1 MNAKILFAALVLST
15 GTLGLNASWKLTILY
30 DNTVHTP
37 GTRSDW
43 GFSCLV
49 EKDGHILLFDAGTQP
64 RILAGNA
71 KTLGID
77 LRTIRHVMISH
88 GHRDHF
94 GGLPAVLRA
103 APGDVTVYVPPK
115 MPEAVLQ
122 EISSAG
128 GKVVPAS
135 LAVLPIPGLKSTGI
149 LGEGIP
155 EQGLL
160 IQTGKQNVLITGC
173 AHPGIVAMVHR
184 ARDLTGGD
192 IDVVLGGF
200 HLSGHSMPA
209 ITEIIENFRA
219 LGVRR
224 AGPTHCTGESAITA
238 FRKAYGSDFVEMGV
252 GRVLEFE

>member
-1 MNAKILFAALVLST
+1 MKAKIISTALALAT
-15 GTLGLNASWKLTILY
+15 GTLYLSASVKLTILY

-49 EKDGHILLFDAGTQP
+49 EKNGHTLLFDAGTQP
-64 RILAGNA
+64 RILAANA
-71 KTLGID
+71 KKLGIN
-77 LRTIRHVMISH
+77 LSTIRHVMISH
-88 GHRDHF
+88 GHRDHY
-94 GGLPAVLRA
+94 GGLQAVLRA
-103 APGDVTVYVPPK
+103 APGGVTVYVPPK
-115 MPEAVLQ
+115 MPEATLQ
-122 EISSAG
+122 EISAAG

-135 LAVLPIPGLKSTGI
+135 SATLPIPGLKSTGI

-192 IDVVLGGF
+192 INVVLGGF

-219 LGVRR
+219 LGVGR
-224 AGPTHCTGESAITA
+224 AGPTHCTGERAIKV

-252 GRVLEFE
+252 GQVLEFE